1 VFDKNRTDVHNITSM
16 TGKKNENNFRL
27 DEGQI
32 ECPDDEMIAVYRKKS
47 PMERIKIA
55 SEMWESARLQIGAVL
70 RSQHPDWQEARVNK
84 EVIKRLSHE
93 NL

>member
-1 VFDKNRTDVHNITSM
+1 M
-16 TGKKNENNFRL
+16 
-27 DEGQI
+27 I
-32 ECPDDEMIAVYRKKS
+32 EVYRKKS

-55 SEMWESARLQIGAVL
+55 SEMWESARQQISAIL
-70 RSQHPDWQEARVNK
+70 RSLHPDWQEVQINK

>member
-1 VFDKNRTDVHNITSM
+1 MKNNRKT
-16 TGKKNENNFRL
+16 NFRL
-27 DEGQI
+27 DKGQI
-32 ECPDDEMIAVYRKKS
+32 ECPDDLMVAIYKKKT

-55 SEMWESARLQIGAVL
+55 SGMWESARQQISAVL
-70 RSQHPDWQEARVNK
+70 RSLHPDWKEDRINK